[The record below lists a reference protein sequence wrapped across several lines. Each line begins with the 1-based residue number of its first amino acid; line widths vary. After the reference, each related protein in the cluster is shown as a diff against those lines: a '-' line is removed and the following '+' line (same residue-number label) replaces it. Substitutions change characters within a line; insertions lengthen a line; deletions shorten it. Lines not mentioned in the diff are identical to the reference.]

1 MSKGNTTGM
10 KLLIGGEEVSEDYI
24 EKSIIEY
31 NKKINSPAY
40 KKELEHFA
48 EFMKRSI
55 TENTNPCEYYKLT
68 FPPHTIFKL
77 DRKNASSYKYDDF
90 RKVAIWGNHL
100 PGDSRP
106 QEQNP
111 SKVVYL
117 NMNINQ
123 AIETKRVE
131 LMNRCNGMPVRYM
144 VYTSQLD

>member
-1 MSKGNTTGM
+1 M

-90 RKVAIWGNHL
+90 RKVWVEFPAFIVDFEHGNISAERISFDDNF
-100 PGDSRP
+100 P
-106 QEQNP
+106 
-111 SKVVYL
+111 VC
-117 NMNINQ
+117 
-123 AIETKRVE
+123 TK
-131 LMNRCNGMPVRYM
+131 
-144 VYTSQLD
+144 